1 MHRGGTATRSDQH
14 RACIVSRVH
23 ASPFFVLA
31 RACTV
36 VSPPPCPAAQVI
48 PYAFTFQ
55 EIPLF
60 LAILN
65 GILLGMLLGLCIVA
79 QLVQPYLERLWLR
92 LALFVLVP
100 PHRKLHAVVVKNLSA
115 HSGRNKKT
123 SEMFVICLA
132 FLVFASCMF
141 ALQSA
146 SLVDNL
152 RVFAGA
158 DIQVMAPKR
167 DPAQHLAEREMAAFL
182 QDQIERRKAGDK
194 NSVSGS

>member
-1 MHRGGTATRSDQH
+1 M
-14 RACIVSRVH
+14 
-23 ASPFFVLA
+23 
-31 RACTV
+31 
-36 VSPPPCPAAQVI
+36 I

-55 EIPLF
+55 NIPLF

-79 QLVQPYLERLWLR
+79 QLLQPFLEKLWLR
-92 LALFVLVP
+92 LMLFVLVP
-100 PHRKLHAVVVKNLSA
+100 PHRKLYAVVVKNLSA
-115 HSGRNKKT
+115 HAGRNKKT

-152 RVFAGA
+152 RVFSGA
-158 DIQVMAPKR
+158 DIQIMAPRR
-167 DPAQHLAEREMAAFL
+167 DPAQHLQEREMAAFL
-182 QDQIERRKAGDK
+182 HDQVERRKAGDK
-194 NSVSGS
+194 NSVSVTQ